1 MSATVTLVTWAEDA
15 KKAHRLFPGK
25 IAEHDELWLNRPNAA
40 GLSQVRTSNGSPI
53 VFRPGQP
60 IALRVG
66 PESMFSDLKGLASTQ
81 VPRDPDKTAPP
92 DGRPALTPEERIKVE
107 ATRCGAHEVWKQ
119 QLPAA
124 PNTGPYG
131 ALVGWD
137 WAERNT
143 VTNRWGKVVTQDM
156 LTATVGVSGILPT
169 GSVLIYW
176 GLNAWVSPQPASPW
190 AG

>member
-1 MSATVTLVTWAEDA
+1 MASFIYYGVQNRGARKVVTSVHHAWGDISGTQIPANPTLGNGQDW
-15 KKAHRLFPGK
+15 
-25 IAEHDELWLNRPNAA
+25 
-40 GLSQVRTSNGSPI
+40 NGSMASLP
-53 VFRPGQP
+53 
-60 IALRVG
+60 ANLN
-66 PESMFSDLKGLASTQ
+66 DLTAN
-81 VPRDPDKTAPP
+81 PWDPDKTAPP

-156 LTATVGVSGILPT
+156 LAATVGVSGILPT
-169 GSVLIYW
+169 GSVLVYW